1 MHLDDEIEL
10 IAAGERQVTP
20 EEQVH
25 LEGCPS
31 CARSLALAID
41 VHRLLAAE
49 AAPVGPEG
57 FVAATLGRVRRERWR
72 SEQQLDLAFNVVV
85 GLAALTGVAL
95 LWIVLTASGVS
106 TVSAD
111 LVDVFIM
118 GTNSAIDRMRPAL
131 PTYTMATL
139 VLASGLGI
147 WWWAERGFEV

>member
-1 MHLDDEIEL
+1 MQLGSAPD
-10 IAAGERQVTP
+10 RQCA
-20 EEQVH
+20 QV
-25 LEGCPS
+25 
-31 CARSLALAID
+31 
-41 VHRLLAAE
+41 
-49 AAPVGPEG
+49 
-57 FVAATLGRVRRERWR
+57 
-72 SEQQLDLAFNVVV
+72 
-85 GLAALTGVAL
+85 

-147 WWWAERGFEV
+147 WWWAERGFEI